1 MLSPNDHIPR
11 SSLAEWRI
19 TYRDPATDEAYTI
32 HTRGSDW
39 EEQRYALYKAGY
51 HVTTEARADA
61 DSPWKVIDRM
71 GVAA

>member
-1 MLSPNDHIPR
+1 MPSRDDIPR

-19 TYRDPATDEAYTI
+19 TYRTPGADDAYTTR
-32 HTRGSDW
+32 TRGSDW

-61 DSPWKVIDRM
+61 DSPWKVIDVM
-71 GVAA
+71 GAAA